1 MSDGLQ
7 AMINI
12 VSEIAHR
19 CIELN
24 GCLGRDAIRK
34 TPGVIMIDEV
44 DVFLHPHWQKHV
56 LQDLMAAFPMIQFVV
71 STHSP
76 FIVQSL
82 QQGQLISFDE
92 DVRQEGEPFRESLE
106 DIASERMGLAAKS
119 I

>member
-7 AMINI
+7 SMINI

-24 GCLGRDAIRK
+24 GIFGVDAVK
-34 TPGVIMIDEV
+34 LTPGVVMIDEI
-44 DVFLHPHWQKHV
+44 DLYLHPHWQKHV
-56 LQDLMAAFPMIQFVV
+56 LQDLCNAFPNIQFIV

-82 QQGQLISFDE
+82 EKNQLISFDN
-92 DVRQEGEPFRESLE
+92 DV
-106 DIASERMGLAAKS
+106 AA
-119 I
+119 

>member
-1 MSDGLQ
+1 
-7 AMINI
+7 
-12 VSEIAHR
+12 
-19 CIELN
+19 
-24 GCLGRDAIRK
+24 
-34 TPGVIMIDEV
+34 
-44 DVFLHPHWQKHV
+44 
-56 LQDLMAAFPMIQFVV
+56 MAAFPMIQFVV